1 MSINCGEL
9 QGKGGKRMRK
19 IITFGTLKG
28 GTGKST
34 TVFST
39 AGILAE
45 RGYRVLIVD
54 VDPQANITS
63 NLGIDET
70 LEGYIGI
77 KELFEDERINPEK
90 AIIKGPIRELPTLD
104 IIGAS
109 MGLTSTE
116 MRIISYPGREYLLK
130 KYFRKYNST
139 FNRYDYII
147 FDTNPSMSIIN
158 QNSFVVSD
166 AIVIVSDIGINSLKG
181 LELFV
186 ALWEDIVDRLDI
198 DNNIKGLLINKYNS
212 KSSISREFVEY
223 CHEEDDIRR
232 LLFHSFIPADER
244 ISECELSRKPVN
256 LIYKNNEICDKY
268 NSFVDELI
276 SRV

>member
-1 MSINCGEL
+1 
-9 QGKGGKRMRK
+9 MRK

-39 AGILAE
+39 SGILAE

-70 LEGYIGI
+70 MEGYIGI
-77 KELFEDERINPEK
+77 KELFEDERIHPER
-90 AIIKGPIRELPTLD
+90 AIIRGPIRELPNLD

-109 MGLTSTE
+109 MALTSTD
-116 MRIISYPGREYLLK
+116 MRIVSFPGREYLLK
-130 KYFRKYNST
+130 KYFRKYSSV
-139 FNRYDYII
+139 FNQYDYII

-198 DNNIKGLLINKYNS
+198 ENNIRGLLINKYNPR
-212 KSSISREFVEY
+212 SSISWEFVEY
-223 CHEEDDIRR
+223 CQEEEDIKK
-232 LLFHSFIPADER
+232 LLFNSFIPADER
-244 ISECELSRKPVN
+244 ISECELSRKPIN
-256 LIYKNNEICDKY
+256 IIFKNTEICDRY